1 MIYSLNGTII
11 LTEPNA
17 VVIECGGVGY
27 KCLTTMNTLRVLPKT
42 GEKAMLYTHMIVRED
57 AVELCGFADKSELA
71 CFRLLTGVSGV
82 GAKVAIAILSVLT
95 PEQLALAVSSGDSK
109 AFTKASGVGKK
120 LAEMFGSE
128 TVHILGNCHPLFGKK
143 CCKGVLF
150 ALVVFVESLCM
161 VIVDEKAFYL
171 AEHFC
176 FLLLTLIIGE
186 IVCSYILML
195 IGRLPLCIECN
206 CVYQVH
212 YFSGR
217 YLVKHLWYHLV
228 SLVVYP

>member
-71 CFRLLTGVSGV
+71 CFPLLTGVSGV
-82 GAKVAIAILSVLT
+82 GAKVAIAMLSVLT

-120 LAEMFGSE
+120 LAERITLELRDKVKKLGVTE
-128 TVHILGNCHPLFGKK
+128 TPGEITAASAVLPQGNISKAVGALAVLGYSPEEVTPFMGGIDPSLSVEEIIGQTLRAIGKK
-143 CCKGVLF
+143 
-150 ALVVFVESLCM
+150 
-161 VIVDEKAFYL
+161 
-171 AEHFC
+171 
-176 FLLLTLIIGE
+176 
-186 IVCSYILML
+186 
-195 IGRLPLCIECN
+195 
-206 CVYQVH
+206 
-212 YFSGR
+212 
-217 YLVKHLWYHLV
+217 
-228 SLVVYP
+228 